1 MSKIAYLVSETDSD
15 EPGVV
20 IEALSAKVAA
30 EEFVS
35 KHLASDDVQCT
46 IDVTV
51 TDNDRALSYRYEVAA
66 KCVWTYHAKRVN

>member
-20 IEALSAKVAA
+20 IEALSAKAAA

-35 KHLASDDVQCT
+35 AYVDVGDSESTVC
-46 IDVTV
+46 VTV
-51 TDNDRALSYRYEVAA
+51 ADNDRALSYQYEVAA